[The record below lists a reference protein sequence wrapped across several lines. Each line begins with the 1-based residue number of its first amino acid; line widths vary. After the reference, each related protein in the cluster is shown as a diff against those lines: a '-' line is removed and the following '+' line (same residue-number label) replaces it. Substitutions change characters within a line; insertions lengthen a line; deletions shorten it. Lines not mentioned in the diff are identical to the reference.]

1 MRAEAASLSRG
12 RPATGDGAPLL
23 KRGCCY
29 GVGEDAGSFFF
40 CFLPSS
46 RVGGCSFIFGARSIG
61 RSCFGFSTAVSA
73 LIESGADLLGRL
85 SGGVAGGAT
94 RGAAGGGSTVSYLC
108 LSPFSFDDFGATGGV
123 TASTGGAV
131 ALGFTLSFCLF
142 LPLSGIRAGVSGA
155 GTDADG
161 AAIGVAFGVRVFLF
175 FSGETGR
182 LAGGA
187 LGLAVAA
194 VAGGV
199 TEVP

>member
-94 RGAAGGGSTVSYLC
+94 RGAAGGGAANSFLC
-108 LSPFSFDDFGATGGV
+108 LSAFSLDDLGATVGGGAASSGGV
-123 TASTGGAV
+123 EAV
-131 ALGFTLSFCLF
+131 GFKLSFCLF
-142 LPLSGIRAGVSGA
+142 LALFGVGA
-155 GTDADG
+155 G
-161 AAIGVAFGVRVFLF
+161 L
-175 FSGETGR
+175 
-182 LAGGA
+182 LA
-187 LGLAVAA
+187 
-194 VAGGV
+194 
-199 TEVP
+199 